1 MTDELDQLT
10 STLADRYTI
19 ERPIGR
25 GGMATVYLAEELHP
39 QRQVAIKVLD
49 QSLGGSIIR
58 ERFLREV
65 ELVSQLT
72 HPHIVPIFAAGEAE
86 GILYYVMP
94 YIAGAS
100 LRHRLSSQ
108 GSLSLDDAIRV
119 TSEVA
124 DVLAYAHSL
133 EIVHRDIKP
142 ENILFE
148 AGHAVVTD
156 FGIARVI
163 HLAGVGHLTQE
174 GVPIGTPAYMSPEQ
188 ASGMSD
194 VDGRADIYS
203 LACVLLE
210 MLAGRQPFWGRSPGS
225 SAYAERQELTSY
237 QLGIPGRVE
246 DAVQKALAWDPD
258 DRYQSATDFAEA
270 LADLHCGTPSCSP
283 SQRAT
288 AAPEEVSPKSIAV
301 LPFANMSAD
310 SENEYFSDGI
320 TDDIITHLSKI
331 GDLRVTS
338 RTSAMHYKNS
348 DKSLRTIG
356 GELGVANVLE
366 GSVRRAG
373 DRVRITSQLIDVSTD
388 AHLWAET
395 YDRDL
400 TDIFEIQS
408 DVAGQIANAL
418 EATLSP
424 ATEACIKRQPTQD
437 LEAYNL
443 YLKGLHHWHRFVP
456 ESGRKALECFEQA
469 IHRDPDFALAHAGL
483 ANAYW
488 MLALAPDDSPLSPT
502 EAYKL
507 AKGAAEDA
515 LRIDPTLSDA
525 HATLGSVHSCYE
537 WDWDAAEAAFT
548 RANSHSTCCDAPRIK
563 HGFFLAAM
571 GRHDEAIGES
581 QEALKLDP
589 VSLSVGANLAAQYYW
604 ARQYDRAIG
613 QALETLELDTSF
625 LPARLHLGLAYLQLG
640 DHDNAVHHLESVVQI
655 AGRTPC
661 MLAPLGT
668 AYAAAER
675 VDDAN
680 GVLGEIEALSPIM
693 YVSPR
698 VVAAIYA
705 WLGQPE
711 VALDW
716 LDRAYDQHAP
726 LMAFVNVDPVWDPLR
741 AEPRFDAI
749 VDKMNF
755 PAT

>member
-1 MTDELDQLT
+1 
-10 STLADRYTI
+10 
-19 ERPIGR
+19 
-25 GGMATVYLAEELHP
+25 MATVYLAEELHP
-39 QRQVAIKVLD
+39 PRQVAIKVLD
-49 QSLGGSIIR
+49 ESLGGSIIR

-65 ELVSQLT
+65 DLVSQLT

-100 LRHRLSSQ
+100 LRYRLSSQ
-108 GSLSLDDAIRV
+108 GPLSLNDAVRV
-119 TSEVA
+119 AGEVA

-148 AGHAVVTD
+148 AGHAVVAD

-163 HLAGVGHLTQE
+163 HFAGGGHLTQE
-174 GVPIGTPAYMSPEQ
+174 GLPIGTPAYMSPEQ
-188 ASGMSD
+188 ASGMSE

-210 MLAGRQPFWGRSPGS
+210 MLVGKQPFWGRGQGS
-225 SAYAERQELTSY
+225 NPYAERQNLASH
-237 QLGIPGRVE
+237 QMGIPGAVE
-246 DAVQKALAWDPD
+246 EVVQKALAWDPD

-270 LADLHCGTPSCSP
+270 LTDAHPGTTSCSP
-283 SQRAT
+283 SQHAT
-288 AAPEEVSPKSIAV
+288 ATLEKVSPKSIAV

-331 GDLRVTS
+331 GDLKVTS

-388 AHLWAET
+388 AHLWVET

-424 ATEACIKRQPTQD
+424 AAEASIKRQPTQD

-488 MLALAPDDSPLSPT
+488 MLAIAPDDSPLSPT
-502 EAYKL
+502 EAFKL

-515 LRIDPTLSDA
+515 LRIDPTLGDA
-525 HATLGSVHSCYE
+525 HATLGSVHFGYE
-537 WDWDAAEAAFT
+537 WDWDAADAAFT
-548 RANSHSTCCDAPRIK
+548 RANSHSACCDAPRIK

-571 GRHDEAIGES
+571 GRHDEAIKES

-625 LPARLHLGLAYLQLG
+625 LPARLHLGLAYLQSG
-640 DHDNAVHHLESVVQI
+640 EHENAVHHLESVAQI

-668 AYAAAER
+668 AYAAAGR

-680 GVLGEIEALSPIM
+680 GVLGEIDALSSIM

-698 VVAAIYA
+698 VVAAIHA

-716 LDRAYDQHAP
+716 LDRAYVQRAP

-741 AEPRFDAI
+741 AEPRFEAI
-749 VDKMNF
+749 VDRMNF
-755 PAT
+755 PATQDQAGANSSARPRVDGTMR